1 MTDTPPPDAR
11 AEKPAILRRRALLT
25 GAVLAPLAMPGL
37 ISASQAQGSGSIR
50 LIVPFAPG
58 GATDSSARAMS
69 DRLSAVLGRSIV
81 VENRS
86 GGGGSI
92 GAAAAA
98 QARPDGNTL
107 LLDTIVHLVNPLV
120 LRGLPL
126 DYRTAFTPIS
136 QVTRIPLALAVKAD
150 SPARDL
156 AGFVAMAKA
165 APGQISCGHAGNAT
179 AAHLASA
186 LLQLRAG
193 IQLNDTPYRGGAEA
207 SRDLA
212 SGTLDAVFVALLSVA
227 PVVQS
232 GRARMLA
239 VASPTRTALQPDVP
253 TLSETYPNTALDE
266 WTGLFAP
273 AGTPPD
279 FVNRVQA
286 ALAEVLRDPEVLSRL
301 AQLGAEP
308 IGSTPADFARF
319 LQEGRVEAE
328 KLVREAKIELG

>member
-1 MTDTPPPDAR
+1 MTDTLPPDTR
-11 AEKPAILRRRALLT
+11 AAKPATLRRRALLT
-25 GAVLAPLAMPGL
+25 GAMLAPLAMPGL
-37 ISASQAQGSGSIR
+37 MSTGRAQGSGSIR

-69 DRLSAVLGRSIV
+69 DKLSAVLGRSIV

-98 QARPDGNTL
+98 QARPDGSTL

-120 LRGLPL
+120 LRGLPV
-126 DYRTAFTPIS
+126 DYRTAFAPIT
-136 QVTRIPLALAVKAD
+136 QVTRLPLALAVKAD

-156 AGFVAMAKA
+156 AGFVAMARA
-165 APGQISCGHAGNAT
+165 APGSISCGHSGNAT

-193 IQLNDTPYRGGAEA
+193 IQLTDTPYRGGAEA
-207 SRDLA
+207 ARDLA
-212 SGTLDAVFVALLSVA
+212 SGTLDAAFVALLSVA
-227 PVVQS
+227 PLAQS
-232 GRARMLA
+232 GRARLLA
-239 VASPTRTALQPDVP
+239 VSSPARTVLQPDLP

-273 AGTPPD
+273 AGTPPA
-279 FVNRVQA
+279 FLERVQA
-286 ALAEVLRDPEVLSRL
+286 AVAEVLRDPEVLARL

-308 IGSTPADFARF
+308 VGSTPADFARF
-319 LQEGRVEAE
+319 LEEGRAEAE
-328 KLVREAKIELG
+328 KLVREAKIEVG